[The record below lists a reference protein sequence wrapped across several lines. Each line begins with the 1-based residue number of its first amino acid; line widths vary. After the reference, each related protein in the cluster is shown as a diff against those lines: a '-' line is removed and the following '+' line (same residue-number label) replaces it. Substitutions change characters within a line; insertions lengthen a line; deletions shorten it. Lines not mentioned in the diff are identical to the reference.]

1 MWGDRRLSR
10 IAISSTCLLDA
21 YGMHA
26 PQVTCL
32 LKAAYDTGAGP
43 SQGVEILNILY
54 TDYVQY
60 IYIYHNQRHVYL
72 QGFHERNV
80 DTFGSL
86 HPPLA
91 TTGPWAGSVQLH
103 SPQVPTTVKTA

>member
-1 MWGDRRLSR
+1 MSR

-60 IYIYHNQRHVYL
+60 IYIYITINGMSISKDSMR
-72 QGFHERNV
+72 E
-80 DTFGSL
+80 T
-86 HPPLA
+86 
-91 TTGPWAGSVQLH
+91 
-103 SPQVPTTVKTA
+103 